1 MSLREEL
8 LSGRKKIGV
17 WGTGYI
23 GFSSMAYFSSNGVQ
37 VLGYD
42 INPKMVEK
50 VNAGEIPVENLEYWL
65 GFDIKELRDAGL
77 IEATSDWEKMIS
89 PEIAVHLVAIP
100 TEKEGKPWDGPLQDV
115 ITKLASCKGV
125 SKPLVIIESTLTPGR
140 TDEIIIPILEKAGL
154 KVGSDIFVGVAPRRD
169 WFISADKSLKNLPRI
184 IGGTTPETTAL
195 MREALGIV
203 CDQLLDAPDHRHA
216 EMIKSVENA
225 YRHMDI
231 TLSNQLT
238 QAFPHLNMTEVL
250 RLVGTKWNIGT
261 YHPSFGTGGY
271 CIPLSSQYVLLGAEK
286 PEVLTLLKDT
296 MDADGQMPSIV
307 ADSIVKRGAKKV
319 GILGLSYKGDL
330 KVHILSPAK
339 KIIQRLK
346 EKGVEVKLHDPYF
359 SEEEVKSI
367 TGVESFVFPD
377 DLSGFDTI
385 LIVADHKKYTST
397 PYQKIL
403 DRLKNCKL
411 IIDNPGIWNKLPFE
425 CEYHEAGD
433 AGWLGK

>member
-1 MSLREEL
+1 MSLREDL
-8 LSGRKKIGV
+8 LSGRKKIGI

-23 GFSSMAYFSSNGVQ
+23 GFSSMANFAAKGVQ
-37 VLGYD
+37 VQGYD
-42 INPKMVEK
+42 IDPEIVKK

-65 GFDIKELRDAGL
+65 GFDIRELRDAEL
-77 IEATSDWEKMIS
+77 IHATSKWEEMIS

-100 TEKEGKPWDGPLQDV
+100 TEKAGKPWDGPLKDV
-115 ITKLASCKGV
+115 ISKLASYKGV
-125 SKPLVIIESTLTPGR
+125 AQPLVIIESTLTPGR
-140 TDEIIIPILEKAGL
+140 TDKIIVPILEEAGL
-154 KVGSDIFVGVAPRRD
+154 KVGEDILVGVAPRRD
-169 WFISADKSLKNLPRI
+169 WFISPDKSLKTLPRI
-184 IGGTTPETTAL
+184 IGGTNQETTNF

-203 CDQLLDAPDHRHA
+203 CDNLLDAPDHRHA

-231 TLSNQLT
+231 TLANQLSR
-238 QAFPHLNMTEVL
+238 AFPHLDMHEVL

-286 PEVLTLLKDT
+286 PDELTLLKETVKTDSE
-296 MDADGQMPSIV
+296 QPLIV
-307 ADSIVKRGAKKV
+307 ADAIADRGAKRV

-339 KIIQRLK
+339 KIVERLK
-346 EKGVEVKLHDPYF
+346 KKGVDVKLHDPYF
-359 SEEEVKSI
+359 SEEEIRNIVD
-367 TGVESFVFPD
+367 VETFTFPEGLD
-377 DLSGFDTI
+377 QFDTI
-385 LIVADHKKYTST
+385 LIVADHRRYTSL

-403 DRLKNCKL
+403 DQLKKCDL
-411 IIDNPGIWNKLPFE
+411 VVDNTGIWRNIPLK

-433 AGWLGK
+433 AGWLEK